1 MAVPVAGPA
10 VALALALPA
19 HLFTPVIRQA
29 VLPLPLAGAL
39 GFARH
44 MLNGFDANLGFDG
57 HQSSAGCSAAVGC
70 SAGSGSLPSS
80 SQRRYAW

>member
-39 GFARH
+39 GFAGRV
-44 MLNGFDANLGFDG
+44 LY
-57 HQSSAGCSAAVGC
+57 AGGTNF
-70 SAGSGSLPSS
+70 
-80 SQRRYAW
+80 